1 MGYGQIINELR
12 TSYDRKAEERDQYEA
27 SEWKQGERQRFLSLL
42 REEGKHQLLDVG
54 AGTGLHG
61 KFFHDQG
68 LDVICTDLSYENVR
82 RCREKGL
89 PAYVMD
95 FLNLGFDNETF
106 DAIFALNCVLHVP
119 KRVLPRVLESLR
131 SKLIIGG
138 LFYWGQYGGIEHE
151 GSWPED
157 DHEPKR
163 FFSFLLD
170 DQIRALSE
178 RYFEVISFDIID
190 IESED
195 EGHFHSLVLRRELSR
210 G

>member
-1 MGYGQIINELR
+1 MYEQIIKDLR
-12 TSYDRKAEERDQYEA
+12 TSYDRKAGERDQYEA

-42 REEGKHQLLDVG
+42 RKEGKNQVLDVG

-61 KFFHDQG
+61 KFFQDNG

-89 PAYVMD
+89 AAYVMD
-95 FLNLGFDNETF
+95 FLNLGFDDKTF
-106 DAIFALNCVLHVP
+106 EAIFAMNCLLHVP
-119 KRVLPRVLESLR
+119 KRDLTQVLESLR
-131 SKLIIGG
+131 TKLIVGG

-151 GSWPED
+151 GSWPD
-157 DHEPKR
+157 DDYEPKR
-163 FFSFLLD
+163 FFSLLLD
-170 DQIRALSE
+170 DQIRAISE
-178 RYFEVISFDIID
+178 RYFEVISFNIVG

-195 EGHFHSLVLRRELSR
+195 DGHFQSLFLRRRLSF